1 MPTGVLALPF
11 WLPVYM
17 FTLPLSSPKC
27 KVGDQSGFKVSKI
40 AAGDPDRKCV
50 AQILYLF
57 AFSRSRS
64 ALPSLAI
71 HPERLFSDTMR
82 VLSHSFLRILGIL
95 QKKTKVVFI
104 VQQLFHL
111 HAHVPYL
118 PMNASER
125 TAVTPWH
132 HPLDEPRAT
141 QTTTVW
147 SPLPQC
153 IALAIACDASK
164 IEVVQNPA

>member
-1 MPTGVLALPF
+1 MPVGAYLIGNAWHKFCICSRFHDRGPPF
-11 WLPVYM
+11 RAWRSIRNAFFL
-17 FTLPLSSPKC
+17 TLCASCRTRFSESWEFC
-27 KVGDQSGFKVSKI
+27 K
-40 AAGDPDRKCV
+40 
-50 AQILYLF
+50 
-57 AFSRSRS
+57 
-64 ALPSLAI
+64 
-71 HPERLFSDTMR
+71 
-82 VLSHSFLRILGIL
+82 
-95 QKKTKVVFI
+95 KKTKVVFI

-118 PMNASER
+118 PMTASER

-141 QTTTVW
+141 QTTTLW
-147 SPLPQC
+147 SRLPQC